1 MGQHNQGTHMGKSAL
16 QKFKVWFQKEKNA
29 YDKDDTRGS
38 KFCEKAASIILRA
51 EKKQKERRKEREKE
65 KRKKMTERIQKIRRI
80 NKSQ

>member
-51 EKKQKERRKEREKE
+51 EKKKKEEKIERKRKG
-65 KRKKMTERIQKIRRI
+65 KKMTERIQKNRRI